1 LCWIK
6 LLKGLINCTDIIY
19 INLLKKG
26 SKSYSIFYNKC
37 PKCHHG
43 MFWHKNNPYLN
54 VLKNN
59 KQTNS
64 ECNKC
69 LLKYEIEPGFWF
81 GAMYVSYAIAVAF
94 LLIFGLILYSLFEN
108 IDMMTLVITLSFLV
122 IIFSPINH
130 FFSRLIWINIFVD
143 YKNSN

>member
-1 LCWIK
+1 M
-6 LLKGLINCTDIIY
+6 
-19 INLLKKG
+19 LKKG

-81 GAMYVSYAIAVAF
+81 GAMYVSYAIAVVF
-94 LLIFGLILYSLFEN
+94 LLIFGLIFYSLFEN
-108 IDMMTLVITLSFLV
+108 IDMITLVITLSFLV

>member
-1 LCWIK
+1 MYWIK
-6 LLKGLINCTDIIY
+6 PLKGLINCTDIIY

>member
-1 LCWIK
+1 MCWIK

>member
-1 LCWIK
+1 M
-6 LLKGLINCTDIIY
+6 
-19 INLLKKG
+19 LKKG

-37 PKCHHG
+37 PKCHQG

-108 IDMMTLVITLSFLV
+108 IDMMTLVIALSFLV